1 MNSEIVRNTEDGSVL
16 VITLVILV
24 LMMIIGMVASNT
36 TTTELMIAANDREYR
51 KDFYIADGALNIES
65 EFVSTYPVVLTI
77 AEQRDH
83 QEYYIVKSSE
93 SGFSEDNSTDT
104 TTQNATTH
112 YVGSQEY
119 KYAIK
124 FIKRKQA
131 IMKGEGAR
139 TVDILYNQIETKK
152 SDSVSLMCQVYR
164 RVTN

>member
-1 MNSEIVRNTEDGSVL
+1 MNNETVINTESGSVL
-16 VITLVILV
+16 VIAMVVLV
-24 LMMIIGMVASNT
+24 LMMVIGMVATNT
-36 TTTELMIAANDREYR
+36 TTTELMIATNDREYR
-51 KDFYIADGALNIES
+51 KDFYVADGGLNIES
-65 EFVSTYPVVLTI
+65 EFVPTYPVVLTI

-83 QEYYIVKSSE
+83 QEYYLVKSSE
-93 SGFSEDNSTDT
+93 SGFSDDNSTDT
-104 TTQNATTH
+104 TTQNATKH

-119 KYAIK
+119 KYAVK

-152 SDSVSLMCQVYR
+152 ADSVSLVCQVYR